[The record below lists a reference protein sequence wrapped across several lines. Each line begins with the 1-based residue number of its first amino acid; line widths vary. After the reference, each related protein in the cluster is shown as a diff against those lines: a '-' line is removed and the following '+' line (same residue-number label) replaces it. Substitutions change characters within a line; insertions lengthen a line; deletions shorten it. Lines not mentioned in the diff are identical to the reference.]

1 MLKEDGHFL
10 AKSNQGFTAIRGVGQ
25 GDSSGPLCWIAVF
38 DVLLC
43 WTDANDPITHQ
54 ETPLT
59 PESATESGET
69 DRGYEPTPSATDT
82 RAAYAD
88 DLADCVY
95 SLEAQRRQ
103 ALWVSAFCAA
113 TGLEISVGKIVTVVL
128 NGAKSSDD
136 PLDTITIYNSKWE
149 PQEIDIQ
156 TTTAIIKYLGVEIS
170 MDGDDQTAFTWAEDR
185 LRQALLALGLRKATH
200 ECKMQVVRFSILPK
214 ILYRASKASW
224 PLSWYWK
231 LDLIL
236 ARGIKKIM
244 GK

>member
-1 MLKEDGHFL
+1 MGKALKSVLGKGRPQSDLKSLPLAQGHTTNPDL
-10 AKSNQGFTAIRGVGQ
+10 IHKS
-25 GDSSGPLCWIAVF
+25 
-38 DVLLC
+38 
-43 WTDANDPITHQ
+43 
-54 ETPLT
+54 
-59 PESATESGET
+59 
-69 DRGYEPTPSATDT
+69 
-82 RAAYAD
+82 
-88 DLADCVY
+88 
-95 SLEAQRRQ
+95 
-103 ALWVSAFCAA
+103 
-113 TGLEISVGKIVTVVL
+113 
-128 NGAKSSDD
+128 
-136 PLDTITIYNSKWE
+136 ITIFNSKWE

-170 MDGDDQTAFTWAEDR
+170 MDGDDQLAFTWAEDR

-244 GK
+244 GKWKGYSHELLFIPLEQGGIGCPRISDLSQEYKWSAIQRALTLGGQPAHAAKGLIERVAHKEDIQLTFPLWEASKTTFCQNDTDFRTK